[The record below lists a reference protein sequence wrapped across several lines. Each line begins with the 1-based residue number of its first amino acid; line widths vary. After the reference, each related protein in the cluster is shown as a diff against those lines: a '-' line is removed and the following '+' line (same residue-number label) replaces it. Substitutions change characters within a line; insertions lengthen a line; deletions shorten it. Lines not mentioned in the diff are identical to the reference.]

1 MKKREKKQGGRIESY
16 TIALYKSTPRS
27 WRKHVFPKNKE
38 KVSRLVEKQVGNLFA
53 LRLRN
58 SFNLISRGRS
68 ASIRSIRAITENM
81 VHDFNLVGCD
91 IRWKKRQIERVT
103 LLEGMRTK
111 IGGRTLRVDE
121 TIAKSADLLESKI
134 DEVKD
139 GIPGCR
145 RKTRNGEV
153 VLIFRK
159 RWQNGSSWRKWVEI
173 GDLERR
179 ISYWGDQDF
188 RRSLYLRFSFY
199 QNSLL
204 LLLLLCA
211 A

>member
-1 MKKREKKQGGRIESY
+1 
-16 TIALYKSTPRS
+16 
-27 WRKHVFPKNKE
+27 
-38 KVSRLVEKQVGNLFA
+38 
-53 LRLRN
+53 
-58 SFNLISRGRS
+58 
-68 ASIRSIRAITENM
+68 M

-121 TIAKSADLLESKI
+121 TKAKSTDLLESKI
-134 DEVKD
+134 DEVKA
-139 GIPGCR
+139 GIPERR

-179 ISYWGDQDF
+179 ISYWEDQDF
-188 RRSLYLRFSFY
+188 RRSLYLRFNFY

-204 LLLLLCA
+204 LLCTALERNFSLFLPNSFFFYLSGSQSLFSSLHRRIILGSQDELSNYFSWKIPRIPRVYLQFIDLSDNKPDA
-211 A
+211 WFIFKTRQYVK

>member
-1 MKKREKKQGGRIESY
+1 
-16 TIALYKSTPRS
+16 
-27 WRKHVFPKNKE
+27 
-38 KVSRLVEKQVGNLFA
+38 
-53 LRLRN
+53 
-58 SFNLISRGRS
+58 
-68 ASIRSIRAITENM
+68 M

-121 TIAKSADLLESKI
+121 TKAKSTDLLESKI
-134 DEVKD
+134 DEVKA
-139 GIPGCR
+139 GIPERR

-179 ISYWGDQDF
+179 ISYWEDQDF
-188 RRSLYLRFSFY
+188 RRSLYLRFNFY

-204 LLLLLCA
+204 LLCTALERNFSLFLPNSFFFIWVVVKAYSHPSIEESSLDHRMNFQTIFLGKFQEYLAYTCNSSISPIINQTPGLSLKLVNT
-211 A
+211 